1 MFLYLIEAYATL
13 MSCPSYN
20 HEALIFQLNQLQNKT
35 PFCFLIPLGCYF
47 SVMEYTTEVP
57 MNSLMILYLDDVDYK
72 PMLPKT
78 TKYLLTSYPTNI
90 N

>member
-1 MFLYLIEAYATL
+1 
-13 MSCPSYN
+13 
-20 HEALIFQLNQLQNKT
+20 
-35 PFCFLIPLGCYF
+35 
-47 SVMEYTTEVP
+47 MEYTTEVP

-78 TKYLLTSYPTNI
+78 TKYLLISYPTNI

>member
-1 MFLYLIEAYATL
+1 MFLYLTEAYATL
-13 MSCPSYN
+13 MSCRSYN